1 MKITDKV
8 NCVSK
13 RLILFTE
20 PLVHAKIYSA
30 TTIGV
35 AAHLVEVEVDL
46 AFGLVNFCIV
56 GLPDKAIK
64 ESKDRIRAALKNSGL
79 RLPERLVT
87 VNLAPAHL
95 KKQDVL
101 FDLPIAVALLQAAQL
116 ITIPQSYIEETVV
129 LGELSLDGSVRRVP
143 GVLSVVLS
151 LSKQGKKRFII
162 PEGNS
167 LEAAVIPG
175 VEIIGVRSLVQLVGH
190 LRGETVIVPTP
201 TQTPETLSEPV
212 DAGLCFSQV
221 RGQPAAKR
229 ALEIAAAG
237 GHNVLFVGPP
247 GSGKTMLARRLPTI
261 LPPLT
266 FDEMLEAT
274 QVYSVASLLTDQPFV
289 RTRPFRAPH
298 HTISQ
303 AGLVGGGSFP
313 RPGEITLSHHGVLFL
328 DELTEFKRTTLEVLR
343 QPMESKKVHISRAQQ
358 AVEFPASFI
367 LVAALNPCP
376 CGYFG
381 DSKKECVC
389 TTHQRDAYINK
400 VSGPLLDRID
410 IHVHVASVSY
420 DELTATTQAPEASA
434 SVRERVLKA
443 VARQKS
449 RQVVM
454 NSVLQAEKVAVH
466 CALTPA
472 AEELMKKLFAA
483 NSLSTRSYHKVL
495 KVARTIADL
504 DAVEIID
511 KKHLQEAFFMRAFDR
526 SATGA

>member
-1 MKITDKV
+1 M
-8 NCVSK
+8 
-13 RLILFTE
+13 
-20 PLVHAKIYSA
+20 HAKIYSA
-30 TTIGV
+30 TTVGV

-46 AFGLVNFCIV
+46 SFGLVNFCIV

-116 ITIPQSYIEETVV
+116 VTIPQSYIEETVV

-151 LSKQGKKRFII
+151 LSKQGKKRFIV
-162 PEGNS
+162 PVGNAQ
-167 LEAAVIPG
+167 EASVIPG
-175 VEIIGVRSLVQLVGH
+175 VEIIGVTSLVQLVAY
-190 LRGETVIVPTP
+190 LRGEAVIEPTP
-201 TQTPETLSEPV
+201 VTHPESAATPVE
-212 DAGLCFSQV
+212 DGLCFSQV

-274 QVYSVASLLTDQPFV
+274 QVYSVASLLTEPFIKN
-289 RTRPFRAPH
+289 RPFRAPH

-313 RPGEITLSHHGVLFL
+313 KPGEITLAHHGVLFL

-358 AVEFPASFI
+358 AVEFPASFL

-381 DSKKECVC
+381 DSKHTCNC
-389 TTHQRDAYINK
+389 APHQREAYINK
-400 VSGPLLDRID
+400 LSGPLLDRID
-410 IHVHVASVSY
+410 IHVHVASVGY
-420 DELTATTQAPEASA
+420 DELTGISQAPEPSQA
-434 SVRERVLKA
+434 VRERVLSA
-443 VARQKS
+443 VARQKA
-449 RQVVM
+449 RQASM
-454 NSVLQAEKVAVH
+454 NAVLQAEKVATH
-466 CALTPA
+466 CALTLA
-472 AEELMKKLFAA
+472 AEELMKKLFTA

-504 DAVEIID
+504 DLAETID
-511 KKHLQEAFFMRAFDR
+511 KKHLQEAFLLRAFDKR
-526 SATGA
+526 QGA